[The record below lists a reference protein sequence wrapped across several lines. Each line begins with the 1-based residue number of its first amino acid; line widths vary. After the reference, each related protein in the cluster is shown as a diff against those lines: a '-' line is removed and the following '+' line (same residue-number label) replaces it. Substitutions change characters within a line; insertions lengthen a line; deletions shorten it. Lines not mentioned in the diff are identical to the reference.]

1 MDILYEDEWLLIVNK
16 PTGLLTIQD
25 GYSSDLPHVRT
36 LLEPKFGRCWIV
48 HRLDKETSGILVLAR
63 SKEVHRSLS
72 LLFQKREIRKSYQ
85 AIVYGKPKF
94 FFLNITEP
102 LKVNGDRSHRT
113 VVDQIKGKPALT
125 KISLVSSNGLLSV
138 VNAQPYTGYT
148 HQIRAHLY
156 FIGHPILGDP
166 LYFDKH
172 LKEYQHYSA
181 LTPRLALHS
190 QMIEFLHPVTQSQLS
205 ILAPYPED
213 YRLMLELIK

>member
-16 PTGLLTIQD
+16 PSGLLTIQD
-25 GYSSDLPHVRT
+25 GYSNDLPHSRT

-63 SKEVHRSLS
+63 SKEIHRSLS
-72 LLFQKREIRKSYQ
+72 LLFQQREISKRYQ
-85 AIVYGKPKF
+85 AIVYGKPERLF
-94 FFLNITEP
+94 FDISEP

-113 VVDQIKGKPALT
+113 VVDQIGGKPALT
-125 KISLVSSNGLLSV
+125 KITVVKSNGLLSV
-138 VNAQPYTGYT
+138 VDAEPYTGYT
-148 HQIRAHLY
+148 HQIRAHLC
-156 FIGHPILGDP
+156 FIVHPILGDP

-172 LKEYQHYSA
+172 LKEYKHFSSLA
-181 LTPRLALHS
+181 PRLALHS
-190 QMIEFLHPVTQSQLS
+190 QRISFRHPITQSQLS